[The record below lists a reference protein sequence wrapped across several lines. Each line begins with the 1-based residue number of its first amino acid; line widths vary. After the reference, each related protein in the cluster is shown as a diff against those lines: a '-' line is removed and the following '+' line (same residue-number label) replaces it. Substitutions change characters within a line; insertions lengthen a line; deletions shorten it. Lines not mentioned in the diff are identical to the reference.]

1 MVETYLAIGYAAAD
15 PFVAALQSD
24 PVWDDVSVHEDC
36 PDADYIDAAGR
47 LMALSNR
54 TAGRFAERL
63 EFQDCYDSDQATEI
77 ERKLG
82 IVLDQAVRT
91 FGYENGGRSEEHTS
105 ELQSLMRNASDDFCL
120 KKKKHRT

>member
-1 MVETYLAIGYAAAD
+1 MAILRSGEATSDENREMFKTYLAIGYAAAD

-36 PDADYIDAAGR
+36 PDADHIDAAGR

-63 EFQDCYDSDQATEI
+63 HFQDFYDSHQATEV

-82 IVLDQAVRT
+82 LVLDKAGRT
-91 FGYENGGRSEEHTS
+91 SGYER
-105 ELQSLMRNASDDFCL
+105 
-120 KKKKHRT
+120 

>member
-91 FGYENGGRSEEHTS
+91 FGYENGWSQKWCYEDRKSTRLNSSH
-105 ELQSLMRNASDDFCL
+105 
-120 KKKKHRT
+120 

>member
-1 MVETYLAIGYAAAD
+1 
-15 PFVAALQSD
+15 
-24 PVWDDVSVHEDC
+24 
-36 PDADYIDAAGR
+36 
-47 LMALSNR
+47 MALSNL

-91 FGYENGGRSEEHTS
+91 FGYENGWSQKWCYDNKEWPAIGDCLIHSVRDHYFVCTKLSMIDYFQRRYEIHYSRSEERRVGKECVSTGRSRWSPNH
-105 ELQSLMRNASDDFCL
+105 
-120 KKKKHRT
+120 KKK

>member
-1 MVETYLAIGYAAAD
+1 MVETYLALGYAAAD

-77 ERKLG
+77 GRAQVYTPVANAKL
-82 IVLDQAVRT
+82 VCRLLLT
-91 FGYENGGRSEEHTS
+91 
-105 ELQSLMRNASDDFCL
+105 
-120 KKKKHRT
+120 K